1 MLGQVLKIKTKL
13 ILLFLS
19 LILFSV
25 SPASAAITVDNTSS
39 GANSDTILGVTSLT
53 FPHTVNSC
61 TNCALYVTVT
71 TFTQANINSPRVN
84 TSNITYAGQ
93 ALTLVGT
100 QVSPFPA
107 FPATGNSSVEVFRLV
122 NPPVGTGNVVVNFVF
137 PVNYTVGAA
146 ISLNGV
152 SQTTPNGAITT
163 QTGSANAFTAN
174 VLGTITTDYVIGTV
188 GSSPNAGFIVED
200 ASQTVCSDE
209 VSEASCLRGRRF
221 FGNAFDVGSTGR
233 KSGAPF
239 TTPMSWT
246 LTSAQSYAFV
256 GFPVRRFTLS
266 AASVSISGRVT
277 TADGR
282 PVGRANVLLTAQNGE
297 TLPAMTNP
305 FGYYRFYNVSAG
317 QTVTIAVRSKNQNF
331 STQVI
336 NVTEDVNDLNF
347 TAESK

>member
-1 MLGQVLKIKTKL
+1 MFGKAQKIKTRL
-13 ILLFLS
+13 VLLLLS
-19 LILFSV
+19 FILFSV
-25 SPASAAITVDNTSS
+25 SHAFAAITVDNTSS
-39 GANSDTILGVTSLT
+39 GANSETIIGVGSLT
-53 FPHTVNSC
+53 FSHTVNSC

-93 ALTLVGT
+93 PLTVVGT

-107 FPATGNSSVEVFRLV
+107 FPASGNSSVEVFRLI

-152 SQTTPNGAITT
+152 SQLVPNGSPTT
-163 QTGSANAFTAN
+163 ASGSANAFTAN
-174 VLGTITTDYVIGTV
+174 VSGTLTTDFVIGTV
-188 GSSPNAGFIVED
+188 GTSPNAGFIVED

-209 VSEASCLRGRRF
+209 VSETSCLRGRRF

-233 KSGAPF
+233 KNGAAGA
-239 TTPMSWT
+239 TPMSWT

-282 PVGRANVLLTAQNGE
+282 PVGRANVTLTTQDGE
-297 TLPAMTNP
+297 TLQAMTNP
-305 FGYYRFYNVSAG
+305 FGYYRFYNISAG
-317 QTVTIAVRSKNQNF
+317 QTVTIAVRSKNQSF
-331 STQVI
+331 STQVV

-347 TAESK
+347 TAQK

>member
-13 ILLFLS
+13 LLLFLP

-25 SPASAAITVDNTSS
+25 SPAFAAITVDNTSS
-39 GANSDTILGVTSLT
+39 GANSETIIGVGSMT
-53 FPHTVNSC
+53 FSHTVNSC
-61 TNCALYVTVT
+61 TNCVLYVTVT
-71 TFTQANINSPRVN
+71 TFTQANFNSPRVN

-93 ALTLVGT
+93 PLTVVGT
-100 QVSPFPA
+100 QISPFPS
-107 FPATGNSSVEVFRLV
+107 FPASGNSSVEVFRLI
-122 NPPVGTGNVVVNFVF
+122 NPPVGTGNVVVNFVI

-152 SQTTPNGAITT
+152 SQLVPNGSPTT
-163 QTGSANAFTAN
+163 LSGSADAFTAN
-174 VLGTITTDYVIGTV
+174 VSGTLATDFVIGTV
-188 GSSPNAGFIVED
+188 GTTPNAGFIVED

-209 VSEASCLRGRRF
+209 VSETSCLRGRRF

-233 KSGAPF
+233 RAGAAG

-266 AASVSISGRVT
+266 AASISISGRVT

-282 PVGRANVLLTAQNGE
+282 PVGRANVSLTTQDGQ

-305 FGYYRFYNVSAG
+305 FGYYRFYNISAG
-317 QTVTIAVRSKNQNF
+317 QTVTISVRSKNQNF
-331 STQVI
+331 SPQVVNI
-336 NVTEDVNDLNF
+336 TEDIEDLNF
-347 TAESK
+347 TAQK